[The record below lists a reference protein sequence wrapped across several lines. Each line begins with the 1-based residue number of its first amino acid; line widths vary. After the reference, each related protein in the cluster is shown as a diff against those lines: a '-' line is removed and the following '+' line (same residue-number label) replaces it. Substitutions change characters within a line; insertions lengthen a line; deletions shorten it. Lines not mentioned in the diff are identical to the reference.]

1 MFTLESVQWLPR
13 QPDAIFDFYA
23 DAFNLELLTPS
34 LLHFRVLTPPPIEM
48 VAGIEIA
55 YRLRLHG
62 FPMSWR
68 SRITRWDPPNSFVDE
83 QISGPYR
90 HWRHLHTFTS
100 DRGGTLARD
109 VVEYSVLG
117 GWLTDRLLVRRDLN
131 RLFSYR
137 QERLAEIFGG
147 DVSTQAQVD
156 V

>member
-13 QPDAIFDFYA
+13 QPAAIFDFYA

-34 LLHFRVLTPPPIEM
+34 LLQFRVLTLPPIKM
-48 VAGIEIA
+48 VAGVEIA

-68 SRITRWDPPNSFVDE
+68 SRITLWDPPNSFVDE

-90 HWRHLHTFTS
+90 YWQHRHTFTP
-100 DRGGTLARD
+100 DRGGTLVRD

-131 RLFSYR
+131 RIFSYR

-147 DVSTQAQVD
+147 GVSNQARHS
-156 V
+156 

>member
-13 QPDAIFDFYA
+13 QPAAIFDFYA

-34 LLHFRVLTPPPIEM
+34 LLRFRVLTPPPIKM
-48 VAGIEIA
+48 VAGVEIA

-68 SRITRWDPPNSFVDE
+68 SRITLWDPPNSFVDE

-90 HWRHLHTFTS
+90 YWQHRHTFTS
-100 DRGGTLARD
+100 DRGGTLVRD

-117 GWLTDRLLVRRDLN
+117 GWLTDRLLVRRDLH
-131 RLFSYR
+131 RIFSYR

-147 DVSTQAQVD
+147 DVSNQARHS
-156 V
+156 

>member
-13 QPDAIFDFYA
+13 QPDEIFDFYA

-34 LLHFRVLTPPPIEM
+34 LLHFRVLTPAPITM
-48 VAGIEIA
+48 VAGIEID
-55 YRLRLHG
+55 YRLCLHG

-68 SRITRWDPPNSFVDE
+68 SRITQWDPPHSFVDE

-90 HWRHLHTFTS
+90 YWHHLHTFTP
-100 DRGGTLARD
+100 DRGGTQVRD

-131 RLFSYR
+131 RIFSYR

-147 DVSTQAQVD
+147 NV
-156 V
+156 

>member
-13 QPDAIFDFYA
+13 QPDEIFDFYA

-34 LLHFRVLTPPPIEM
+34 LLRFRVLTPAPIKM
-48 VAGIEIA
+48 AAGIEID

-68 SRITRWDPPNSFVDE
+68 SRITQWDPPHSFVDE
-83 QISGPYR
+83 QISGPYLYW
-90 HWRHLHTFTS
+90 HHLHTFTP
-100 DRGGTLARD
+100 DRDGTLVRD

-131 RLFSYR
+131 RIFSYR

-147 DVSTQAQVD
+147 NV
-156 V
+156 